1 MKGLR
6 FLCHWKNHL
15 NRLELLVDG
24 VCVGT
29 NETCTALAL
38 ENESHYHYL
47 VKIFLS
53 KLRDSSA
60 RTLITL
66 LGYKKNSVNESFTY
80 LF

>member
-1 MKGLR
+1 M
-6 FLCHWKNHL
+6 

-29 NETCTALAL
+29 NETCTALAF

-53 KLRDSSA
+53 KLTDSSA

-66 LGYKKNSVNESFTY
+66 LGYKEKSVNDLHLPVLNAGEFDEFSTITA
-80 LF
+80 

>member
-1 MKGLR
+1 MLPGKS
-6 FLCHWKNHL
+6 
-15 NRLELLVDG
+15 LEWTWALVDG

-29 NETCTALAL
+29 NETCMALAL

-47 VKIFLS
+47 AKRFLS

-66 LGYKKNSVNESFTY
+66 LGWINHSVNDLSLTCFERWRI
-80 LF
+80 